1 MFRKSALVWLSLI
14 IMASIALSGC
24 APRPGAGETM
34 AAAGNGGIAVDLPA
48 IEIDFDDNGQA
59 SFGGTPIAQLGAA
72 LGTDLSAV
80 AVSTD
85 IIAMVKG
92 ANIQHVQINNTPE
105 GLIILVNG
113 KAIPSIGL
121 DGGAAAGLADVAK
134 LIGFDQPGLEKLL
147 PTINSLGIGL
157 IAKFPKADGA
167 ADIPITGDNS
177 NAQAANSAQ
186 ESFISSVGTPGVINL
201 PVYYADDGSWTVA
214 NMTDTEWA
222 NLTGDPIWQS
232 YRMKPEVVAGFKAKG
247 VKELTISTDAQ
258 GFHISVNGQALPY
271 ITWSNGKLNNLVD
284 LAAQMGYLDS
294 LGSNTDQIKSLID
307 QWLPVL
313 TANNVNLRVFFPQ

>member
-14 IMASIALSGC
+14 VMASIALSGC

-59 SFGGTPIAQLGAA
+59 SFGGTPIAQLGSA

-80 AVSTD
+80 AVPAD
-85 IIAMVKG
+85 YLAMLKT
-92 ANIQHVQINNTPE
+92 ANIQHIQINNTTE
-105 GLIILVNG
+105 GLIILING

-121 DGGAAAGLADVAK
+121 DGGAAVGLADVAK
-134 LIGFDQPGLEKLL
+134 LIGFNQPGLEKLL
-147 PTINSLGIGL
+147 PTINRLGIGI
-157 IAKFPKADGA
+157 IAKFPKAEGA
-167 ADIPITGDNS
+167 ADIPITGGDDT
-177 NAQAANSAQ
+177 AQAANSAQ
-186 ESFISSVGTPGVINL
+186 ESFIKTVGTPGVINL

-214 NMTDTEWA
+214 DMTDTEWA
-222 NLTGDPIWQS
+222 NLTGDPIWQA

-247 VKELTISTDAQ
+247 IKELTVSTDAK
-258 GFHISVNGQALPY
+258 GLHISINGQALPY
-271 ITWSNGKLNNLVD
+271 ITWADGKLNNLVD
-284 LAAQMGYLDS
+284 LASEMGLLGS
-294 LGSNTDQIKSLID
+294 LGSNADQIKGLID